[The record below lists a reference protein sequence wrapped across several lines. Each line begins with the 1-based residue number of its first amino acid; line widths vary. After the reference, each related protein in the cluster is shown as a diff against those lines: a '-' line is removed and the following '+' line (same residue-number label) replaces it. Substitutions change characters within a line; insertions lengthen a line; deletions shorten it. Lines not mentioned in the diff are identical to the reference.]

1 MKKVC
6 GAKSGQSMTGCLFRT
21 LVVAMLVPYSSATTH
36 QTPTALKN
44 AEAIL
49 DYVTLTMKKV
59 KQDSSAGNSA
69 IANHIEELKEA
80 WDEKKKKALQMMK
93 IDAEVNGVPVSSL
106 DPKTYGLGEDPLL
119 ALSKSPEHARE
130 ATYVRMAAC
139 AQQVISILQPP
150 QSQLRRL
157 GEAIAGSNKPGVHV
171 SALTKVTKFKHDKVA
186 AQTEAAVDQK
196 IVAYL
201 QKAAG
206 HEEKKEAEY
215 KALEKA
221 SEKKTEKVSFGTA
234 GTPVMNT
241 LNKLTRAS
249 ELFDKTFLPVMSQ
262 SKKMSKTAAKAIDV
276 ISASNILTATAP
288 ASAYKFFKLQKMF
301 RVCVT
306 KLHLI
311 IPLSSTFNKQYQTIT
326 VGELM
331 CYVPM
336 PVSS

>member
-1 MKKVC
+1 
-6 GAKSGQSMTGCLFRT
+6 
-21 LVVAMLVPYSSATTH
+21 
-36 QTPTALKN
+36 
-44 AEAIL
+44 
-49 DYVTLTMKKV
+49 
-59 KQDSSAGNSA
+59 
-69 IANHIEELKEA
+69 
-80 WDEKKKKALQMMK
+80 
-93 IDAEVNGVPVSSL
+93 
-106 DPKTYGLGEDPLL
+106 
-119 ALSKSPEHARE
+119 
-130 ATYVRMAAC
+130 MAAC

-157 GEAIAGSNKPGVHV
+157 GETIAGSHTPGVHV

-326 VGELM
+326 TTVALEHKKLKDALKTDAARRLNIALQSPKFMEETKEYKLEAALGKTGIILARKIEEVAKNPGTGWLANSTSSSSRRLDESAFSTDFARPLKVKTSSLAATRHSSLLTLNQIMVFGVGLASG
-331 CYVPM
+331 CFSFFVA
-336 PVSS
+336 VSGQSFLAKFRQVEIAAV